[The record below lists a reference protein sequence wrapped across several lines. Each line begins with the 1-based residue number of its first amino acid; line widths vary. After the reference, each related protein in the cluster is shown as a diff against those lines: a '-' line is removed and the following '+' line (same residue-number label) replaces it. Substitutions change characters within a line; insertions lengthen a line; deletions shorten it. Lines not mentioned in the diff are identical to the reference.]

1 MGSQDLLTQTQMLER
16 RVPQVM
22 PRAIAILPAYNEEEA
37 ITTTIADLRA
47 HAPEL
52 DVLVVNDG
60 SKDGTSAAARAAGAI
75 VLDLPCNLGIGGA
88 VQTGFKYA
96 QRAGYAIA
104 LQFDGDGQ
112 HLASEIPKLLAPLLC
127 DEADV
132 ALGSRFLGE
141 GGFRSTALRR
151 AGIYLFYRVNSW
163 LTGQAITDNT
173 SGFRAYSRETIAF
186 LAENSP
192 TDYPEPEAVVLL
204 ARNGFRLK
212 EVAVEMRV
220 RQGGRS
226 SITALWSVYYMIKV
240 VLAVLLAGA
249 RAPIVRRRA

>member
-1 MGSQDLLTQTQMLER
+1 MLER
-16 RVPQVM
+16 RVPAAM
-22 PRAIAILPAYNEEEA
+22 PRAIAILPAFNEEEA
-37 ITTTIADLRA
+37 IAATIADLRA
-47 HAPEL
+47 QAPEL
-52 DVLVVNDG
+52 DVLVINDG
-60 SKDGTSAAARAAGAI
+60 SQDATSAAARAAGAT

-96 QRAGYAIA
+96 TRKGYAIA

-112 HLASEIPKLLAPLLC
+112 HLAAEIPKLLAPLLAG
-127 DEADV
+127 EANV
-132 ALGSRFLGE
+132 TLGSRFLGDSA
-141 GGFRSTALRR
+141 FRSTPVRR
-151 AGIYLFYRVNSW
+151 LGIYLFYCVNSW

-173 SGFRAYSRETIAF
+173 SGFRAYDREAIAF
-186 LAENSP
+186 LAENYP
-192 TDYPEPEAVVLL
+192 TDYPEPEAVILL

-240 VLAVLLAGA
+240 MLAVLLAGA
-249 RAPIVRRRA
+249 RPIARRP